1 MAASEIKLSE
11 PLYPN
16 NEGMLVP
23 PLLNEYYKNKN
34 LILTVQ
40 NNIINQEYSSN
51 DIQDE
56 EKSLF
61 TLDLK
66 SIKENKISFNGK
78 EDEKKQYIIISH
90 KPNKEQNQDISYLY
104 NNKKNQIDM
113 SELDDING
121 NKLFSEPKNKEH
133 KQLYIK
139 GRKSM
144 KDNMRKRIKSDFY
157 RKLKKNLN
165 DKIKALKINES
176 NFDFAQYMI
185 IDVTQKNNIK
195 NLNMTLKEVL
205 LEQHN
210 ENCCIQ
216 MNKDIINKY
225 LKKDHTLDII
235 LEKQIKFLFN
245 EYLNSEEFQES
256 IKKLSEE
263 EYYDYISKY
272 IKVADNFINFFIN
285 EESEKNNEFHIFNK
299 VQNDYKSIY
308 INQKPIF
315 SIFYQNIGKRD
326 SEIKYLNRKKIRT
339 NFYKFVVEKLNELT
353 NNEKFSFLQ
362 SMKSDK
368 KNKEIANLT
377 LKTVLDKKNF
387 FSEISENLNIEEQ
400 NNQNNKLDTFLQMTI
415 KDIYKT
421 LYLSSEQYSLSIKE
435 LEEEKIY
442 SSEDIYYY
450 KEEEKKIF
458 DFK

>member
-40 NNIINQEYSSN
+40 NNIINQENSSN

-78 EDEKKQYIIISH
+78 EDEKKLYIIISH

-165 DKIKALKINES
+165 DKIKALKLNES
-176 NFDFAQYMI
+176 IDFAQYMI

-205 LEQHN
+205 LEQHK

-245 EYLNSEEFQES
+245 EYFNSEEFQLS

-263 EYYDYISKY
+263 EYFDYISKY
-272 IKVADNFINFFIN
+272 IKVADNFIYFFIN
-285 EESEKNNEFHIFNK
+285 EEIEKNNEFHIFNK

-315 SIFYQNIGKRD
+315 SILYPNIGKRD
-326 SEIKYLNRKKIRT
+326 SERKYLNRKKIRT
-339 NFYKFVVEKLNELT
+339 KFYKFVIEKLNELT
-353 NNEKFSFLQ
+353 NSENFRFLQ
-362 SMKSDK
+362 SMKNDK

-387 FSEISENLNIEEQ
+387 FSKINENLNVEEQ
-400 NNQNNKLDTFLQMTI
+400 NNKNNKLDTFLNMTI
-415 KDIYKT
+415 KDIFKK

-435 LEEEKIY
+435 IEEEKVY

-450 KEEEKKIF
+450 KEEAKKIF

>member
-16 NEGMLVP
+16 NEDMLVP

-40 NNIINQEYSSN
+40 NNIINQENSSN

-165 DKIKALKINES
+165 DKIKALKLNES
-176 NFDFAQYMI
+176 IDFAQYMI

-205 LEQHN
+205 LEQHK

-225 LKKDHTLDII
+225 LKKDHTLDMI

-245 EYLNSEEFQES
+245 EYLNSEEFQLS

-263 EYYDYISKY
+263 EYFDYISKY

-285 EESEKNNEFHIFNK
+285 EEIEKNNEFHIFNK

-315 SIFYQNIGKRD
+315 SILYPNIGKRD

-353 NNEKFSFLQ
+353 NSKKFSYLQ

-387 FSEISENLNIEEQ
+387 FPEISESLNIEEQ
-400 NNQNNKLDTFLQMTI
+400 NNKNNKLDTFLKMTI

-421 LYLSSEQYSLSIKE
+421 LYISSEQYSLSIKE
-435 LEEEKIY
+435 LEEEKVY

-450 KEEEKKIF
+450 KEEAKKIF

>member
-16 NEGMLVP
+16 NEDMLVP

-40 NNIINQEYSSN
+40 NNIINQENSSN

-78 EDEKKQYIIISH
+78 EDQKKQYIIISH

-165 DKIKALKINES
+165 DKIKALKLNES
-176 NFDFAQYMI
+176 IDFAQYMI

-195 NLNMTLKEVL
+195 NLNMTLKAVL
-205 LEQHN
+205 LEQHK

-225 LKKDHTLDII
+225 LKKDHTLDMI

-245 EYLNSEEFQES
+245 EYLNSEEFQLS

-263 EYYDYISKY
+263 EYFDYISKY

-285 EESEKNNEFHIFNK
+285 EEIEKNNEFHIFNK

-315 SIFYQNIGKRD
+315 SIFYQNIGRRD
-326 SEIKYLNRKKIRT
+326 SERKYLNRKKIRT
-339 NFYKFVVEKLNELT
+339 KFYKFVIEKLNELT
-353 NNEKFSFLQ
+353 NSENFRFLQ
-362 SMKSDK
+362 SMKNDK

-387 FSEISENLNIEEQ
+387 FLGISENLNIEEQ
-400 NNQNNKLDTFLQMTI
+400 NNKNNKLDTFLNMTI

-435 LEEEKIY
+435 LEEENVY

-450 KEEEKKIF
+450 KEEAKKIF

>member
-11 PLYPN
+11 RLYPN

-23 PLLNEYYKNKN
+23 PLLDEYYKNKN

-40 NNIINQEYSSN
+40 NNIINQENSSN

-165 DKIKALKINES
+165 DKIKALKLNES
-176 NFDFAQYMI
+176 IDFAQYMI

-195 NLNMTLKEVL
+195 NLNMTLKAVL
-205 LEQHN
+205 LEQHK

-225 LKKDHTLDII
+225 LKKDHSLDII

-245 EYLNSEEFQES
+245 EYLNSEEFQLS

-263 EYYDYISKY
+263 EYFDYISKY

-285 EESEKNNEFHIFNK
+285 EEIEKNNEFHIFNK

-326 SEIKYLNRKKIRT
+326 SERKYLNRKKIRT
-339 NFYKFVVEKLNELT
+339 NFYKFVVEKLNELS
-353 NNEKFSFLQ
+353 NSKKFSFLQ

-387 FSEISENLNIEEQ
+387 FSEINENLNVEEQ
-400 NNQNNKLDTFLQMTI
+400 NNKNNKLDTFLNMTI
-415 KDIYKT
+415 KDIYKK

-435 LEEEKIY
+435 IEEEKVY

-450 KEEEKKIF
+450 KEEAKKIF

>member
-1 MAASEIKLSE
+1 MAAREIKLSE

-40 NNIINQEYSSN
+40 NNIINQENSSN

-165 DKIKALKINES
+165 DKIKALKLNES
-176 NFDFAQYMI
+176 IDFAQYMI

-205 LEQHN
+205 LEQHK

-225 LKKDHTLDII
+225 LKKDHSLDII

-245 EYLNSEEFQES
+245 EYLNSEEFQLS

-263 EYYDYISKY
+263 EYFDYISKY

-285 EESEKNNEFHIFNK
+285 EEIEKNNEFHIFNK

-315 SIFYQNIGKRD
+315 SILYPNIGKRD
-326 SEIKYLNRKKIRT
+326 SERKYLNRKKIRT
-339 NFYKFVVEKLNELT
+339 NFYKFVVEKLNELS
-353 NNEKFSFLQ
+353 NSKKFSFLQ

-377 LKTVLDKKNF
+377 LKTVLDKKNY
-387 FSEISENLNIEEQ
+387 FSEINENLNVEEQ
-400 NNQNNKLDTFLQMTI
+400 NNKNNKLDTFLNMTI
-415 KDIYKT
+415 KDIYKK
-421 LYLSSEQYSLSIKE
+421 LYLNSEQYSLSIKE
-435 LEEEKIY
+435 IEEEKVY

-450 KEEEKKIF
+450 KEEAKKIF

>member
-40 NNIINQEYSSN
+40 NNIINQENSSN

-66 SIKENKISFNGK
+66 SIKENKISFDGK

-104 NNKKNQIDM
+104 NNKKNQIDI
-113 SELDDING
+113 SELGDING

-165 DKIKALKINES
+165 NKIKALKLNES
-176 NFDFAQYMI
+176 IDFAQYMI

-195 NLNMTLKEVL
+195 NLNMALKDVL
-205 LEQHN
+205 LEQHK

-225 LKKDHTLDII
+225 LKKDHTLDMI

-245 EYLNSEEFQES
+245 EYLNSEEFQLS

-263 EYYDYISKY
+263 EYFDYISKY

-285 EESEKNNEFHIFNK
+285 EEIEKNNEFHIFNK

-315 SIFYQNIGKRD
+315 SILYPNIGKRD

-353 NNEKFSFLQ
+353 NSKKFSYLQ

-387 FSEISENLNIEEQ
+387 FPEISESLNIEEQ
-400 NNQNNKLDTFLQMTI
+400 NNKNNKLDTFLNMTI
-415 KDIYKT
+415 KDIYKK

-435 LEEEKIY
+435 IEEEKVY

-450 KEEEKKIF
+450 KEEAKKIF

>member
-40 NNIINQEYSSN
+40 NNIINQENSSN

-78 EDEKKQYIIISH
+78 EDEKKLYIIISH

-165 DKIKALKINES
+165 DKIKALKLNES
-176 NFDFAQYMI
+176 IDFAQYMI

-205 LEQHN
+205 LEQHK

-245 EYLNSEEFQES
+245 EYFNSEEFQLS

-263 EYYDYISKY
+263 EYFDYISKY
-272 IKVADNFINFFIN
+272 IKVADNFIYFFIN
-285 EESEKNNEFHIFNK
+285 EEIEKNNEFHIFNK

-315 SIFYQNIGKRD
+315 SILYPNIGKRD
-326 SEIKYLNRKKIRT
+326 SERKYLNRKKIRT
-339 NFYKFVVEKLNELT
+339 NFYKFVVEKLNELS
-353 NNEKFSFLQ
+353 NSKKFSFLQ

-387 FSEISENLNIEEQ
+387 FSKINENLNVEEQ
-400 NNQNNKLDTFLQMTI
+400 NNKNNKLDTFLNMTI
-415 KDIYKT
+415 KDIFKK

-435 LEEEKIY
+435 IEEEKVY

-450 KEEEKKIF
+450 KEEAKKIF